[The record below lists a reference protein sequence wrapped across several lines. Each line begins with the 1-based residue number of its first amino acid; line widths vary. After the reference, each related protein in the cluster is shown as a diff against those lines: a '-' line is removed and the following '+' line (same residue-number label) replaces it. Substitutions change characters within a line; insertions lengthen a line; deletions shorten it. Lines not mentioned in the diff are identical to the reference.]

1 MGQDAEEGIAGASAS
16 REYERRKAARKER
29 VKGRLGGFLGGVV
42 LAISDDPASTRAWAR
57 GAIGERK
64 LAQALAGVPG
74 IRVLHDRQVPGT
86 RGNIDHLIVSEAG
99 VFVVDAKLYQ
109 GEIRVRD
116 VGGLFKSDHRLYVG
130 RRDCSRLAT
139 NMGWQVDAVLR
150 ALHAAGLDPTP
161 PVTPVLCFVDG
172 EWPLLFPPQN
182 YLGVRLEG
190 KRSIKKLLAQAQLMT
205 PEIVDRT
212 YRALAA
218 AFPAK

>member
-1 MGQDAEEGIAGASAS
+1 M
-16 REYERRKAARKER
+16 
-29 VKGRLGGFLGGVV
+29 

-99 VFVVDAKLYQ
+99 IFVVDAKLYQ

-130 RRDCSRLAT
+130 MRDCSHLAT

-172 EWPLLFPPQN
+172 EWPLLFPAEE
-182 YLGVRLEG
+182 YHGVRLEG
-190 KRSIKKLLAQAQLMT
+190 KRSIKKLLTRGQLLASDS
-205 PEIVDRT
+205 VDGI
-212 YRALAA
+212 YRRLAA